1 MALQKDIATR
11 IAALGLPKGF
21 SVCELGAQGLCADVK
36 DQPTKPW
43 YESIGCGRYESID
56 GNGRGTI
63 TGDLNLP
70 WRIGGQCKF
79 DLPTFD
85 IVTDLGTGEHIFD
98 QAQVWRTI
106 HEMTKVGGYIVF
118 DRPTTDYP
126 KHCFYLINEC
136 LIRDLAAANKYDVVW
151 FSRKV
156 MTRGVLLRGILRRTT
171 GDPFKVPQQG
181 KYHPDLVIPR

>member
-85 IVTDLGTGEHIFD
+85 
-98 QAQVWRTI
+98 
-106 HEMTKVGGYIVF
+106 MTKVGGYIVF